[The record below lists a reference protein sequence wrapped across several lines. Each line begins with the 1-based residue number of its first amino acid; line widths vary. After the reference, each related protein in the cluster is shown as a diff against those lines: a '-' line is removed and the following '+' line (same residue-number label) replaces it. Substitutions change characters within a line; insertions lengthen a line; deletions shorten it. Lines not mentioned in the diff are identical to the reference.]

1 MAVHFR
7 YIQLEAIMKLSIS
20 EARKRLPALVRRV
33 RRDAGARVE
42 ITVHNEVVAE
52 IRAVQPEPEPG
63 AAAKMLLRLMKK
75 LPRPRGRKLP
85 ISSHVKTHLYGPRGA
100 IR

>member
-1 MAVHFR
+1 
-7 YIQLEAIMKLSIS
+7 MKLSIS

-33 RRDAGARVE
+33 QRDAGASVE

-52 IRAVQPEPEPG
+52 LRAVQPEPEPG
-63 AAAKMLLRLMKK
+63 AAARRLLRLMKK
-75 LPRPRGRKLP
+75 LPKRRGQKIP
-85 ISSHVKTHLYGPRGA
+85 ISSRVKTHLYGRRGA

>member
-1 MAVHFR
+1 
-7 YIQLEAIMKLSIS
+7 MKLSIS
-20 EARKRLPALVRRV
+20 EARKQLPALVRRV

-52 IRAVQPEPEPG
+52 LRAVLPEPEPG
-63 AAAKMLLRLMKK
+63 AAAQSLLRLMEK

>member
-1 MAVHFR
+1 MVVHFER
-7 YIQLEAIMKLSIS
+7 VQSEGMVKLSIS

-33 RRDAGARVE
+33 QRDAGASVE

-52 IRAVQPEPEPG
+52 LRAVQPEPEPG
-63 AAAKMLLRLMKK
+63 VAARRLLRLMKK
-75 LPRPRGRKLP
+75 LPKRRGRKIP
-85 ISSHVKTHLYGPRGA
+85 ISSRVKTHLYGRRGA

>member
-1 MAVHFR
+1 MV
-7 YIQLEAIMKLSIS
+7 KLSIS

-33 RRDAGARVE
+33 RRDAGASVE

-63 AAAKMLLRLMKK
+63 AAARRLLRLMKK
-75 LPRPRGRKLP
+75 LPKPRGRKIP
-85 ISSHVKTHLYGPRGA
+85 ISSRVKTHLYGPRGA

>member
-1 MAVHFR
+1 
-7 YIQLEAIMKLSIS
+7 MKLSIS
-20 EARKRLPALVRRV
+20 EARKRLPALVRQV

-52 IRAVQPEPEPG
+52 LRAVLPEPEPG
-63 AAAKMLLRLMKK
+63 AAARRLLHLMKT
-75 LPRPRGRKLP
+75 LPKRRGRKLP

>member
-1 MAVHFR
+1 
-7 YIQLEAIMKLSIS
+7 MKLSIS

-33 RRDAGARVE
+33 QRDAGASVQ
-42 ITVHNEVVAE
+42 ITVHDQVVAE
-52 IRAVQPEPEPG
+52 LRAVQPEPEPG
-63 AAAKMLLRLMKK
+63 AAAQSLLRLMKT
-75 LPRPRGRKLP
+75 LPMPRGRKLS